1 MEVLVYFKV
10 YSFHSVTLRKEMI
23 KSGLFKGKGSA
34 AKDENGVS
42 APTVPIPQEMA
53 SRMLQN
59 LEDWAHIQKRLDECR
74 VWLTPDIARKNFPDT
89 FRKWCIHPDQIGQA
103 GQSFERL
110 VPGTSIQKIHWPL
123 GTHLHL
129 HELMGFVEDALD
141 EFQKRKGIEARI
153 DSSSNKQ

>member
-23 KSGLFKGKGSA
+23 KSGLFKGKASA
-34 AKDENGVS
+34 TKDENG
-42 APTVPIPQEMA
+42 APPPTVPIPQEMA

-59 LEDWAHIQKRLDECR
+59 LEDWAHIQKRLDDCR
-74 VWLTPDIARKNFPDT
+74 LWLNPDIARKNFPDT

-103 GQSFERL
+103 GQSFDRL

-129 HELMGFVEDALD
+129 NELMGFVESALG
-141 EFQKRKGIEARI
+141 EFQKRNSIVARN
-153 DSSSNKQ
+153 DSANKQ